1 MGWFSWGKKEKKQE
15 APTKDDLWLQCASC
29 KAMLF
34 KEEWLKSWKV
44 CTVCGF
50 HDKLTAMER
59 VDLLAD
65 PNSFYEFDRKLTF
78 SDPLKFTDDKGSY
91 ADKARQACEK
101 TDMKEA
107 VLTGRAKIGGR
118 EKSGDQKK
126 IEGHRVVLAIMDFN
140 FLGGSLGSGT
150 GEKIFRATEYAR
162 KNRMPLII
170 ASASGGARMHEGIVS
185 LMQMAKTSAA
195 LSRLH
200 AAGVPYFSLLTNP
213 TTGGVSASYAM
224 LGDINIAEP
233 GALVGFAG
241 RRVIEQTIKQKLPD
255 EFQTAEY
262 VRDHGFIDLVVPR
275 KDLRETL
282 HRLIEYSMN
291 TKVD

>member
-1 MGWFSWGKKEKKQE
+1 MGWFSWRKKEKTQD
-15 APTKDDLWLQCASC
+15 APAKEDIWTQCGAC
-29 KAMLF
+29 KAMLY
-34 KEEWLKSWKV
+34 KEEWQKSWKV

-50 HDKLTAMER
+50 HDKLSARER
-59 VDLLAD
+59 IDLLVD
-65 PNSFYEFDRKLTF
+65 PKSFHEFDTKVSF
-78 SDPLKFTDDKGSY
+78 SDPLKFMDDKGTY
-91 ADKARQACEK
+91 AEKAKQACEK
-101 TDMKEA
+101 TGLKEA
-107 VLTGRAKIGGR
+107 VLTGRAKIHGLR
-118 EKSGDQKK
+118 T
-126 IEGHRVVLAIMDFN
+126 VLAIMDFS

-150 GEKIFRATEYAR
+150 GEKIFRAAEYAR

-170 ASASGGARMHEGIVS
+170 ASASGGARMHEGIIS

-195 LSRLH
+195 LARLH
-200 AAGVPYFSLLTNP
+200 EAGLPFFSLLTNP

-262 VRDHGFIDLVVPR
+262 VRDHGFIDLVIPR

-282 HRLIEYSMN
+282 HKLIQYSMN

>member
-1 MGWFSWGKKEKKQE
+1 MGWFRWGKKENTQD
-15 APTKDDLWLQCASC
+15 APAKEDLWTQCAAC

-34 KEEWLKSWKV
+34 KEEWHKGLKV
-44 CTVCGF
+44 CPVCGF
-50 HDKLTAMER
+50 HEKLTAMER
-59 VDLLAD
+59 IDMLLD
-65 PNSFYEFDRKLTF
+65 PKSFHEFDAKIST

-91 ADKARQACEK
+91 ADKAKQACEK
-101 TDMKEA
+101 TGLKEA
-107 VLTGRAKIGGR
+107 VVTGRGKIC
-118 EKSGDQKK
+118 
-126 IEGHRVVLAIMDFN
+126 GHRLVVAIMDFN

-150 GEKIFRATEYAR
+150 GEKIFRATEFAR
-162 KNRMPLII
+162 KKKMPLLI

-195 LSRLH
+195 LARLH
-200 AAGVPYFSLLTNP
+200 QAGIPYFSLLTNP

-275 KDLRETL
+275 KDLRETF
-282 HRLIEYSMN
+282 HRLIQFSMN

>member
-15 APTKDDLWLQCASC
+15 APSKDDLWTQCVSC

-50 HDKLTAMER
+50 HDKLTAYER
-59 VDLLAD
+59 VELLVD
-65 PNSFYEFDRKLTF
+65 PKSFHEFDKTLTF

-91 ADKARQACEK
+91 ADKARQSCEK
-101 TDMKEA
+101 TGLKEA
-107 VLTGRAKIGGR
+107 VLTGRGR
-118 EKSGDQKK
+118 IATHK
-126 IEGHRVVLAIMDFN
+126 VALAVMDFN

-150 GEKIFRATEYAR
+150 GEKIFKATEYAR
-162 KNRMPLII
+162 KHRMPLII
-170 ASASGGARMHEGIVS
+170 ASASGGARMHEGIIS

-195 LSRLH
+195 LARLH
-200 AAGVPYFSLLTNP
+200 EAGLPYFSLLTNP

-224 LGDINIAEP
+224 LGDLNIAEP

-262 VRDHGFIDLVVPR
+262 VRDHGFIDLVIPR

-282 HRLIEYSMN
+282 RRLIEFSMN
-291 TKVD
+291 TKVN

>member
-1 MGWFSWGKKEKKQE
+1 MGWFSWGKKEKVQE
-15 APTKDDLWLQCASC
+15 TPSKEDLWTQCASC

-34 KEEWLKSWKV
+34 KEEWHKSFKV

-50 HDKLTAMER
+50 HDKLTAQER
-59 VDLLAD
+59 VDLLVD
-65 PNSFYEFDRKLTF
+65 PKSFSEFDRKVSF
-78 SDPLKFTDDKGSY
+78 SDPLKFSDDKGTY
-91 ADKARQACEK
+91 AEKAKQACDK
-101 TDMKEA
+101 TGLKEA
-107 VLTGRAKIGGR
+107 VLTGRGKLGGNKI
-118 EKSGDQKK
+118 
-126 IEGHRVVLAIMDFN
+126 VLAIMDFN

-150 GEKIFRATEYAR
+150 GEKIFRAAEYAR
-162 KNRMPLII
+162 KHRIPLII

-195 LSRLH
+195 LARLH
-200 AAGVPYFSLLTNP
+200 EAGVPYFSLLTNP

-282 HRLIEYSMN
+282 QRLVEYSMN
-291 TKVD
+291 TKVA

>member
-1 MGWFSWGKKEKKQE
+1 MGWFSWGKKEKIQE
-15 APTKDDLWLQCASC
+15 APSKEDLWTQCASC
-29 KAMLF
+29 KAMLY
-34 KEEWLKSWKV
+34 KEEWQKNWKV

-50 HDKLTAMER
+50 HDKLTAWER
-59 VDLLAD
+59 INLLLD
-65 PNSFYEFDRKLTF
+65 PKSFHEFDAKLST
-78 SDPLKFTDDKGSY
+78 SDPLKFTDDKGTY
-91 ADKARQACEK
+91 AEKAKQACEK
-101 TDMKEA
+101 TGLREA
-107 VLTGRAKIGGR
+107 VVTGRGKIH
-118 EKSGDQKK
+118 DL
-126 IEGHRVVLAIMDFN
+126 RVALAVMDFN

-150 GEKIFRATEYAR
+150 GEKIFRAAEFAR
-162 KNRMPLII
+162 KKKMPLII
-170 ASASGGARMHEGIVS
+170 ASASGGARMHEGIIS

-195 LSRLH
+195 LARLH
-200 AAGVPYFSLLTNP
+200 AEGVPYFSLMTNP

-262 VRDHGFIDLVVPR
+262 VRDHGFIDMVVPR
-275 KDLRETL
+275 KDLRETFY
-282 HRLIEYSMN
+282 RLIQYSMN